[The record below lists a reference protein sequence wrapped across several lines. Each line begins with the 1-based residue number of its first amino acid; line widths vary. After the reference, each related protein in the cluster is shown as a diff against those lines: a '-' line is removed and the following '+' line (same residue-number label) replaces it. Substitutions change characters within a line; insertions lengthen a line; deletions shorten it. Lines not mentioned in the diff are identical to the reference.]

1 MSELGRPFLHPD
13 LRRLIE
19 ADRNEPAPPDSVK
32 RQIGERLD
40 RSLGLG
46 GAIIAAAPGFGLTPP
61 PLRDSG
67 APSVPP
73 PPPASLFGWKAIA
86 GGTLAA
92 VFGGV
97 VALSF
102 ANRGPAP
109 VPPSHSFE
117 RVGYAVPSAP
127 VETSGAQPREVVLD
141 DPTDVRVTDSAAKPR
156 ATRAAEGNASARTP
170 RHRRAARASTAP
182 VVVDTL
188 AAERMVLD
196 GARSSLVHHDA
207 AGALAA
213 LRSHEQAFPRGQ
225 LLEERES
232 MRVQAL
238 SLAHDYAAARAV
250 GDKFRRHFPRSM
262 FLPAVE
268 QALDAA
274 P

>member
-19 ADRNEPAPPDSVK
+19 ADRNAPAPPDFVK
-32 RQIGERLD
+32 RQVGERLD
-40 RSLGLG
+40 RSLGLE

-61 PLRDSG
+61 PLRDSA
-67 APSVPP
+67 APSAPP

-86 GGTLAA
+86 GGTIAA

-102 ANRGPAP
+102 ANRAPAP

-117 RVGYAVPSAP
+117 RVGYAVQSPT
-127 VETSGAQPREVVLD
+127 VETSGGAPREVVLD
-141 DPTDVRVTDSAAKPR
+141 DPTDVRSTDSAAKPR
-156 ATRAAEGNASARTP
+156 TQRTADGNAAGRAP

-182 VVVDTL
+182 VVDTL

-238 SLAHDYAAARAV
+238 SLAHDYSSARAA
-250 GDKFRRHFPRSM
+250 GERFRRHFPRSM
-262 FLPAVE
+262 FMPAVE
-268 QALDAA
+268 QALDSA